1 MTRKGKIARLPQTIR
16 EQINRR
22 LENGEEGKQI
32 TEWLNTLPEVTALM
46 AADFDGQ
53 PINEPN
59 LSHWKLG
66 GYRDWQEQQE
76 ALEAVRRFGADAAE
90 LSQATPAAPLSQ
102 AVPGAQLADQLALCL
117 AARLALALQKTR
129 PGEDDPAAQL
139 DRWRQFNK
147 DIALLRK
154 GDHNAQWLRIES
166 GKLDLGLKIF
176 EHQAAIQNSKLEPKV
191 RQPRPEGGFS
201 KETIAQLVKELDLF

>member
-1 MTRKGKIARLPQTIR
+1 MTRNGKIARLPQTIR

-32 TEWLNTLPEVTALM
+32 VQWLTTLPEVAAVM
-46 AADFDGQ
+46 AAEFDGQ
-53 PINEPN
+53 PVNEPN

-66 GYRDWQEQQE
+66 GYRDWQAEQAAMESALQFRSE
-76 ALEAVRRFGADAAE
+76 A
-90 LSQATPAAPLSQ
+90 
-102 AVPGAQLADQLALCL
+102 AQLTQSGGPQLSDQLALCL
-117 AARLALALQKTR
+117 TARFAAALRHTS
-129 PGEDDPAAQL
+129 GDGDDPAQGMEQL
-139 DRWRQFNK
+139 RRLRRDLVALRQ
-147 DIALLRK
+147 
-154 GDHNAQWLRIES
+154 GDHNERWVKIQRE
-166 GKLDLGLKIF
+166 KLELAVKRF